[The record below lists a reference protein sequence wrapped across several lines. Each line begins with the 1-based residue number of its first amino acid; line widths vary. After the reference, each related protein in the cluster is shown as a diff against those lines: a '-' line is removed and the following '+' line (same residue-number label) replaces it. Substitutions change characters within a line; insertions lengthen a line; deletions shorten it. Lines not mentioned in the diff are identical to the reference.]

1 MIEKFYA
8 ALANIGELA
17 AQTKAGEFTAR
28 LLMKIDHGFF
38 AALRERPVWRAF
50 WLSTA
55 LCLLACWAKIHY
67 QINGPIFAY
76 IAESFPVVF
85 IINLLIFH
93 LCYLLSGRFFKLVSF
108 VLLALIALIAS
119 AALFLIVNFDSSFNV
134 VAIDAIVHT
143 DAAETREFVSQF
155 LNPATILYLAAL
167 LGCIFAALRAGRRAK
182 EQTHSRLRLLLA
194 ALYLIYGSIFC
205 ADIAVK
211 AFQGKQSYIAKLSQ
225 YVPLEFAFTIKDYLS
240 DKNFI
245 TDMREVQLGYDEAKR
260 ANESVL
266 KGGAN
271 LDPQSSA
278 LGSVLENSTPVSSAQ
293 AQNSGA
299 NLNSTVQSWGK
310 TLNSTPQSSALDSE
324 SENSAPASS
333 AQAQNSGANLNS
345 TSASGAMAQSSS
357 EILNSVPQ
365 SPGAISN
372 SKTTDAATS
381 PAPQKSRV
389 KNIILIIG
397 ESLQRGHM
405 SLYGYGVKN
414 TPLLEGL
421 EASGNLIKFSDTI
434 SPYGTTNQVLMRLL
448 NFSDYES
455 ERKRAWF
462 RNLSIID
469 MFKLSGYRT
478 FWISNQEA
486 FGAHALSAKSAADRA
501 DAESFLSKSNLYETV
516 RIKPDGVLLPLINQ
530 AKAGQSERNFYVI
543 HLIGSHMDYSLRYPE
558 GFGKF
563 SAADVKAK
571 LTSKQKE
578 VIAYYDNSVLY
589 NDFVI
594 NEIFKIFSGDDSLIV
609 YLSDHGENL
618 YENGR
623 LGHGMES
630 RFTYEIPLILIAS
643 REFLSDHAKL
653 WQRLAAA
660 KDKPFMS
667 DDLAHLLADIIGV
680 APLEFDEHKSPI
692 RADFNASRKRIA
704 NGVDYDEKLKSAKG
718 YELE

>member
-1 MIEKFYA
+1 MREKFYA
-8 ALANIGELA
+8 ALANMGELA
-17 AQTKAGEFTAR
+17 AQTKAGRLIAR
-28 LLMKIDHGFF
+28 LLMKIDRGFF
-38 AALRERPVWRAF
+38 AALREHPVWRVF
-50 WLSTA
+50 WLATA

-93 LCYLLSGRFFKLVSF
+93 LCYLLSGRFFKLVSY

-182 EQTHSRLRLLLA
+182 EQTHNRLRLLLA

-211 AFQGKQSYIAKLSQ
+211 AFWGKYGFVTKLSQ

-245 TDMREVQLGYDEAKR
+245 TDMHEVQLGYDEAKR

-266 KGGAN
+266 KGSTN
-271 LDPQSSA
+271 SDPQSSA
-278 LGSVLENSTPVSSAQ
+278 LGSASENSTPASNAQ
-293 AQNSGA
+293 VQNSGV
-299 NLNSTVQSWGK
+299 N
-310 TLNSTPQSSALDSE
+310 LNSTPQSPS
-324 SENSAPASS
+324 
-333 AQAQNSGANLNS
+333 
-345 TSASGAMAQSSS
+345 
-357 EILNSVPQ
+357 
-365 SPGAISN
+365 AISN
-372 SKTTDAATS
+372 SKNPDAAIN
-381 PAPQKSRV
+381 PALQKSRV

-414 TPLLEGL
+414 TPLLEKL

-530 AKAGQSERNFYVI
+530 AKTGQGERNFYVI

-571 LTSKQKE
+571 LTSKQKD
-578 VIAYYDNSVLY
+578 VVAYYDNSVLY

-630 RFTYEIPLILIAS
+630 RFTYEIPLLFIAS

-667 DDLAHLLADIIGV
+667 DDLTHLLADIIGV

-704 NGVDYDEKLKSAKG
+704 NGVDYDEKLKNTKG

>member
-155 LNPATILYLAAL
+155 LNPATILYLAVL
-167 LGCIFAALRAGRRAK
+167 LGCIFVALRAGQRKR
-182 EQTHSRLRLLLA
+182 EQTYSRLRLLLA
-194 ALYLIYGSIFC
+194 ALYLIYGAIFC

-211 AFQGKQSYIAKLSQ
+211 ASQGKQGYITKLSQ

-245 TDMREVQLGYDEAKR
+245 TDMREVQLGYDEAMR

-271 LDPQSSA
+271 L
-278 LGSVLENSTPVSSAQ
+278 NSTFT
-293 AQNSGA
+293 SGA
-299 NLNSTVQSWGK
+299 MAQSWGK
-310 TLNSTPQSSALDSE
+310 TLNSA
-324 SENSAPASS
+324 
-333 AQAQNSGANLNS
+333 
-345 TSASGAMAQSSS
+345 
-357 EILNSVPQ
+357 PQ
-365 SPGAISN
+365 SPSVISN
-372 SKTTDAATS
+372 SKNPEAATN
-381 PAPQKSRV
+381 PALQKSRV

-530 AKAGQSERNFYVI
+530 AKTEQSERNFYVI

-571 LTSKQKE
+571 LTSKQKD
-578 VIAYYDNSVLY
+578 VVAYYDNSVLY

-630 RFTYEIPLILIAS
+630 RFTYEIPLLFIGS

-680 APLEFDEHKSPI
+680 APLEFDERKSPI
-692 RADFNASRKRIA
+692 RTDFNASRKRIA
-704 NGVDYDEKLKSAKG
+704 NGVDYDEKLKNTKG
-718 YELE
+718 YEFE

>member
-1 MIEKFYA
+1 MQGKEDEMREKFYV

-17 AQTKAGEFTAR
+17 ARTKAGGLIAR
-28 LLMKIDHGFF
+28 LLMKIDRGFF
-38 AALRERPVWRAF
+38 AALRGHPVRRVF
-50 WLSTA
+50 WLATA

-76 IAESFPVVF
+76 IAESFPAVF

-108 VLLALIALIAS
+108 VLLVLIALIAS

-155 LNPATILYLAAL
+155 LNPATILYLAVL
-167 LGCIFAALRAGRRAK
+167 LGCICAALRAGRREK
-182 EQTHSRLRLLLA
+182 EQTHGRLRLLLA

-211 AFQGKQSYIAKLSQ
+211 TFQGKHGFVTKLSQ
-225 YVPLEFAFTIKDYLS
+225 YVPLEFAFTLKDYLS

-245 TDMREVQLGYDEAKR
+245 TDMHEVQLGYDEAKR
-260 ANESVL
+260 ANEGVL

-271 LDPQSSA
+271 SDPQSAAPDLASQ
-278 LGSVLENSTPVSSAQ
+278 NSTPAPSVQ
-293 AQNSGA
+293 AQNSGE
-299 NLNSTVQSWGK
+299 
-310 TLNSTPQSSALDSE
+310 TLNSA
-324 SENSAPASS
+324 
-333 AQAQNSGANLNS
+333 
-345 TSASGAMAQSSS
+345 
-357 EILNSVPQ
+357 PQ
-365 SPGAISN
+365 SPGTILNSKNPDAAISP
-372 SKTTDAATS
+372 AA
-381 PAPQKSRV
+381 QKPRV

-405 SLYGYGVKN
+405 SLYGYGIET
-414 TPLLEGL
+414 TPLLESL

-434 SPYGTTNQVLMRLL
+434 SPYATTNQVLMRLL
-448 NFSDYES
+448 NFSNYES
-455 ERKRAWF
+455 ERQKAWF
-462 RNLSIID
+462 RSLSIID
-469 MFKLSGYRT
+469 MFGLSGYRT

-501 DAESFLSKSNLYETV
+501 DGETFLSKSNLYETV
-516 RIKPDGVLLPLINQ
+516 RIKPDGALLPLINQ
-530 AKAGQSERNFYVI
+530 AKAGQSKRNFYVI
-543 HLIGSHMDYSLRYPE
+543 HLIGNHMDYSLRYPE

-563 SAADVKAK
+563 SEADVKAK
-571 LTSKQKE
+571 LTSDQKK
-578 VIAYYDNSVLY
+578 VVAYYDNSVLY

-594 NEIFKIFSGDDSLIV
+594 NEIFKIFSAEDSLIV

-630 RFTYEIPLILIAS
+630 RFSYEIPLLFIAS
-643 REFLSDHAKL
+643 REFLTANAEL
-653 WQRLAAA
+653 WQKLEAA

-667 DDLAHLLADIIGV
+667 DDLAHLIADIIGA
-680 APLEFDEHKSPI
+680 APLEFDERKSPI
-692 RADFNASRKRIA
+692 RADFNASRKRIV
-704 NGVDYDEKLKSAKG
+704 GESDYDEKLKSAKG

>member
-1 MIEKFYA
+1 MREKFYA
-8 ALANIGELA
+8 ALANMGELA
-17 AQTKAGEFTAR
+17 AQTKAGRLIAR
-28 LLMKIDHGFF
+28 LLMKIDRGFF
-38 AALRERPVWRAF
+38 AALREHPVWRVF
-50 WLSTA
+50 WLATA

-93 LCYLLSGRFFKLVSF
+93 LCYLLSGRFFKLVSY

-182 EQTHSRLRLLLA
+182 EQTHNRLRLLLA

-211 AFQGKQSYIAKLSQ
+211 AFWGKYGFVTKLSQ

-245 TDMREVQLGYDEAKR
+245 TDMHEVQLGYDEAKR

-266 KGGAN
+266 KGSTN
-271 LDPQSSA
+271 SDPQSSA
-278 LGSVLENSTPVSSAQ
+278 LGSASENSTPASNAQ
-293 AQNSGA
+293 VQNSGV
-299 NLNSTVQSWGK
+299 N
-310 TLNSTPQSSALDSE
+310 LNSTPQSPS
-324 SENSAPASS
+324 
-333 AQAQNSGANLNS
+333 
-345 TSASGAMAQSSS
+345 
-357 EILNSVPQ
+357 
-365 SPGAISN
+365 AISN
-372 SKTTDAATS
+372 SKNPDAAIN
-381 PAPQKSRV
+381 PALQKSRV

-414 TPLLEGL
+414 TPLLEKL

-530 AKAGQSERNFYVI
+530 AKTEQSERNFYVI

-571 LTSKQKE
+571 LTSKQKD
-578 VIAYYDNSVLY
+578 VVAYYDNSVLY

-630 RFTYEIPLILIAS
+630 RFTYEIPLLFIAS

-667 DDLAHLLADIIGV
+667 DDLTHLLADIIGV

-704 NGVDYDEKLKSAKG
+704 NGVDYDEKLKNTKG

>member
-1 MIEKFYA
+1 MREKFYA

-17 AQTKAGEFTAR
+17 AQTKAGEFALR
-28 LLMKIDHGFF
+28 LLMKIDRGFF
-38 AALRERPVWRAF
+38 AALRERPVWRVF
-50 WLSTA
+50 WLATA

-76 IAESFPVVF
+76 IAESFPAVF

-93 LCYLLSGRFFKLVSF
+93 LCYLLSGRFFKFVSF

-155 LNPATILYLAAL
+155 LNPATILYLAVL
-167 LGCIFAALRAGRRAK
+167 LGCIFAALKAGQRKR

-194 ALYLIYGSIFC
+194 AIYIIYGTIFC

-211 AFQGKQSYIAKLSQ
+211 AFRGKQSYITKLSQ
-225 YVPLEFAFTIKDYLS
+225 YVPLEFSFTIKDYLS

-271 LDPQSSA
+271 LDRQSSA
-278 LGSVLENSTPVSSAQ
+278 PDLASQ
-293 AQNSGA
+293 
-299 NLNSTVQSWGK
+299 
-310 TLNSTPQSSALDSE
+310 NSTPQS
-324 SENSAPASS
+324 P
-333 AQAQNSGANLNS
+333 G
-345 TSASGAMAQSSS
+345 T
-357 EILNSVPQ
+357 ILNSKIP
-365 SPGAISN
+365 
-372 SKTTDAATS
+372 DASTN
-381 PAPQKSRV
+381 PASQKPRV
-389 KNIILIIG
+389 KNIVLIIG

-405 SLYGYGVKN
+405 SLYGYGIRT

-434 SPYGTTNQVLMRLL
+434 SPYATTNQVLMRLL
-448 NFSDYES
+448 NFSNYES
-455 ERKRAWF
+455 ERQKAWF
-462 RNLSIID
+462 RSLSIID
-469 MFKLSGYRT
+469 MFSLSGYRT

-501 DAESFLSKSNLYETV
+501 DGETFLSKSNLYETV
-516 RIKPDGVLLPLINQ
+516 RIKPDGALLPLINQ

-543 HLIGSHMDYSLRYPE
+543 HLIGNHMDYSLRYPE

-571 LTSKQKE
+571 LTSDQKK
-578 VIAYYDNSVLY
+578 VVAYYDNSVLY

-594 NEIFKIFSGDDSLIV
+594 NEIFKIFSADDSLIV

-630 RFTYEIPLILIAS
+630 RFSYEIPLLFIAS
-643 REFLSDHAKL
+643 REFLTANAEL
-653 WQRLAAA
+653 WQRLEAA

-680 APLEFDEHKSPI
+680 APLELDTRRSPI
-692 RADFNASRKRIA
+692 RADFNTSRKRIV
-704 NGVDYDEKLKSAKG
+704 GESDYDEKLKSAKG

>member
-1 MIEKFYA
+1 MSRYVKYASSRLFVRGRKDKMREKFYA

-17 AQTKAGEFTAR
+17 VRTKAGGLIAR
-28 LLMKIDHGFF
+28 LLMKIDRGFF
-38 AALRERPVWRAF
+38 AALRERPVWRVF
-50 WLSTA
+50 WLATA

-119 AALFLIVNFDSSFNV
+119 VALFLIVNFDSSFNV
-134 VAIDAIVHT
+134 VAIDALVHT
-143 DAAETREFVSQF
+143 DAAETCEFVSQF
-155 LNPATILYLAAL
+155 LNPATILYLAVL
-167 LGCIFAALRAGRRAK
+167 LGCIFAALRAGQRKR

-194 ALYLIYGSIFC
+194 ALYLIYGAIFC

-211 AFQGKQSYIAKLSQ
+211 ASQGKQSYITKLSQ
-225 YVPLEFAFTIKDYLS
+225 YVPLEFVFTIKDYLS

-271 LDPQSSA
+271 S
-278 LGSVLENSTPVSSAQ
+278 
-293 AQNSGA
+293 
-299 NLNSTVQSWGK
+299 
-310 TLNSTPQSSALDSE
+310 DS
-324 SENSAPASS
+324 
-333 AQAQNSGANLNS
+333 
-345 TSASGAMAQSSS
+345 QSSS
-357 EILNSVPQ
+357 
-365 SPGAISN
+365 AISN
-372 SKTTDAATS
+372 SKTLDAAIN
-381 PAPQKSRV
+381 PASQKPRV
-389 KNIILIIG
+389 KNIVLIIG

-405 SLYGYGVKN
+405 SLYGYGVRT
-414 TPLLEGL
+414 TPLLESL

-434 SPYGTTNQVLMRLL
+434 SPYATTNQVLMRLL
-448 NFSDYES
+448 NFSNYES
-455 ERKRAWF
+455 ERQKAWF
-462 RNLSIID
+462 RSLSIID
-469 MFKLSGYRT
+469 MFSLSGYRT

-501 DAESFLSKSNLYETV
+501 DGEIFLSKSNLYETV
-516 RIKPDGVLLPLINQ
+516 RIKPDGALLPLINQ

-571 LTSKQKE
+571 LTSKQKD
-578 VIAYYDNSVLY
+578 VVAYYDNSVLY

-594 NEIFKIFSGDDSLIV
+594 NEIFKIFSADDSLIV

-630 RFTYEIPLILIAS
+630 RFSYEIPLLFIAS
-643 REFLSDHAKL
+643 REFLTAHAAL
-653 WQRLAAA
+653 WQKLEAA

-680 APLEFDEHKSPI
+680 APLELDTRRSPI

-718 YELE
+718 YEFD

>member
-1 MIEKFYA
+1 MARTKV
-8 ALANIGELA
+8 GELV
-17 AQTKAGEFTAR
+17 AR
-28 LLMKIDHGFF
+28 LLMKIDRGFF
-38 AALRERPVWRAF
+38 TALRERPIWRVF

-85 IINLLIFH
+85 IVNLLIFH
-93 LCYLLSGRFFKLVSF
+93 LCYLLSGRFFKLVSV
-108 VLLALIALIAS
+108 VLLVLITLIAS
-119 AALFLIVNFDSSFNV
+119 VALFLIVNFDSSFNV
-134 VAIDAIVHT
+134 VAIDALVHT
-143 DAAETREFVSQF
+143 DAAETREFVLQF
-155 LNPATILYLAAL
+155 LNPATILYLAVL
-167 LGCIFAALRAGRRAK
+167 LGCIFAALRAGRRK
-182 EQTHSRLRLLLA
+182 REQMHSRLRLLLA
-194 ALYLIYGSIFC
+194 ALYLIYGTIFC

-211 AFQGKQSYIAKLSQ
+211 ASQGKQGYITKLSQ

-260 ANESVL
+260 ANESAL

-271 LDPQSSA
+271 SDPQSSA
-278 LGSVLENSTPVSSAQ
+278 LDSASENSAPASSVQ

-299 NLNSTVQSWGK
+299 NLNST
-310 TLNSTPQSSALDSE
+310 
-324 SENSAPASS
+324 
-333 AQAQNSGANLNS
+333 
-345 TSASGAMAQSSS
+345 
-357 EILNSVPQ
+357 PQ
-365 SPGAISN
+365 SPSAISN
-372 SKTTDAATS
+372 FKTTDAAASSVT
-381 PAPQKSRV
+381 QKSRV

-414 TPLLEGL
+414 TPLLEKL

-571 LTSKQKE
+571 LTSKQKD
-578 VIAYYDNSVLY
+578 VVAYYDNSVLY

-630 RFTYEIPLILIAS
+630 RFTYEIPLLFIAS

>member
-1 MIEKFYA
+1 MREKFYV

-17 AQTKAGEFTAR
+17 AQTKAGRLIAR
-28 LLMKIDHGFF
+28 LLMKIDCGFF
-38 AALRERPVWRAF
+38 AALRERPVWRVF
-50 WLSTA
+50 WLATA

-93 LCYLLSGRFFKLVSF
+93 LCHLLSGRFFKLVSF

-167 LGCIFAALRAGRRAK
+167 LGCIFAALRVGQRKR
-182 EQTHSRLRLLLA
+182 EQTHSHLRLLLA

-211 AFQGKQSYIAKLSQ
+211 AFQGKHGFVTKLSQ
-225 YVPLEFAFTIKDYLS
+225 YVPLEFAFTLKDYLS

-260 ANESVL
+260 ANEGVL

-278 LGSVLENSTPVSSAQ
+278 PGLASQNSASAPSAQ
-293 AQNSGA
+293 AQS
-299 NLNSTVQSWGK
+299 SSE
-310 TLNSTPQSSALDSE
+310 TLNSTPQSS
-324 SENSAPASS
+324 SA
-333 AQAQNSGANLNS
+333 
-345 TSASGAMAQSSS
+345 
-357 EILNSVPQ
+357 ILNSKIP
-365 SPGAISN
+365 
-372 SKTTDAATS
+372 DAS
-381 PAPQKSRV
+381 INPASQKPRV
-389 KNIILIIG
+389 KNIVLIIG

-405 SLYGYGVKN
+405 SLYGYGIET

-421 EASGNLIKFSDTI
+421 ETSGNLIKFSDTI
-434 SPYGTTNQVLMRLL
+434 SPYATTNQVLMRLL
-448 NFSDYES
+448 NFSNYES
-455 ERKRAWF
+455 ERQKAWF
-462 RNLSIID
+462 RSLSIID
-469 MFKLSGYRT
+469 MFSLSGYRT

-501 DAESFLSKSNLYETV
+501 GWETFLSKSNLYETI
-516 RIKPDGVLLPLINQ
+516 RIKPDGALLPLINQ
-530 AKAGQSERNFYVI
+530 AKARQSERNFYVI
-543 HLIGSHMDYSLRYPE
+543 HLIGNHMDYSLRYPE

-563 SAADVKAK
+563 SEADVKFK
-571 LTSKQKE
+571 LTSDQKK
-578 VIAYYDNSVLY
+578 VVAYYDNSVLY

-594 NEIFKIFSGDDSLIV
+594 NEIFKIFSTDDSLIV

-630 RFTYEIPLILIAS
+630 RFSYEIPLLFIAS
-643 REFLSDHAKL
+643 REFLTAHTAL
-653 WQRLAAA
+653 WQRLDAA

-667 DDLAHLLADIIGV
+667 DDLAHLLADIIGA
-680 APLEFDEHKSPI
+680 APLELDTRRSPI
-692 RADFNASRKRIA
+692 RADFNASRKRIT
-704 NGVDYDEKLKSAKG
+704 GESDYDEKLKSAKG

>member
-1 MIEKFYA
+1 MREKFYV

-17 AQTKAGEFTAR
+17 ARTKAGGLIAR
-28 LLMKIDHGFF
+28 LLMKIDRGFF
-38 AALRERPVWRAF
+38 AALRERPVWRVF
-50 WLSTA
+50 WLATA
-55 LCLLACWAKIHY
+55 LYLLACWAKIHY

-76 IAESFPVVF
+76 IAESFPAVF

-119 AALFLIVNFDSSFNV
+119 ASLFLIVNFDSSFNV

-143 DAAETREFVSQF
+143 DVAETREFVSQF
-155 LNPATILYLAAL
+155 LNPATILYLAVL
-167 LGCIFAALRAGRRAK
+167 LGCIFAALRTGQRK
-182 EQTHSRLRLLLA
+182 EEQTHSRLRLLLA

-225 YVPLEFAFTIKDYLS
+225 YVPLEFAFTLKDYLG

-260 ANESVL
+260 ANEGVL

-271 LDPQSSA
+271 SDPQSAASGSA
-278 LGSVLENSTPVSSAQ
+278 SENST
-293 AQNSGA
+293 
-299 NLNSTVQSWGK
+299 
-310 TLNSTPQSSALDSE
+310 
-324 SENSAPASS
+324 PASS

-345 TSASGAMAQSSS
+345 TAQSWGETLNSTPQSSS
-357 EILNSVPQ
+357 
-365 SPGAISN
+365 AISN
-372 SKTTDAATS
+372 SKTLDAAIN
-381 PAPQKSRV
+381 PASQKPRA
-389 KNIILIIG
+389 KNIVLIIG

-405 SLYGYGVKN
+405 SLYGYGIQT

-434 SPYGTTNQVLMRLL
+434 SPYATTNQVLMRLL
-448 NFSDYES
+448 NFSNYES
-455 ERKRAWF
+455 ERQKAWF
-462 RNLSIID
+462 RSLSIID
-469 MFKLSGYRT
+469 MFELSGYRT

-501 DAESFLSKSNLYETV
+501 DVETFLSKSNLYETV
-516 RIKPDGVLLPLINQ
+516 RIKPDGALLPLINQ

-543 HLIGSHMDYSLRYPE
+543 HLIGNHMDYSLRYPE

-563 SAADVKAK
+563 SEADVRAK
-571 LTSKQKE
+571 LTSDQKK
-578 VIAYYDNSVLY
+578 VVAYYDNSVLY

-594 NEIFKIFSGDDSLIV
+594 NEIFKIFSAEDSLIV

-630 RFTYEIPLILIAS
+630 RFSYEIPLLFIAS
-643 REFLSDHAKL
+643 REFLTAHATL
-653 WQRLAAA
+653 WQKLEAA

-680 APLEFDEHKSPI
+680 TPLELDTSRSPI
-692 RADFNASRKRIA
+692 RADFNASRKRIV
-704 NGVDYDEKLKSAKG
+704 GESDYDEKLKSAEG

>member
-1 MIEKFYA
+1 MVR
-8 ALANIGELA
+8 
-17 AQTKAGEFTAR
+17 TKAGRLIAR
-28 LLMKIDHGFF
+28 LLMKIDRGFF
-38 AALRERPVWRAF
+38 AALRERPVWRVF

-167 LGCIFAALRAGRRAK
+167 LGCIFAALRAGQRKR

-194 ALYLIYGSIFC
+194 ALYFIYGSIFC

-211 AFQGKQSYIAKLSQ
+211 AFRGKQSYITKLSQ
-225 YVPLEFAFTIKDYLS
+225 YVPLEFAFTLKDYLS

-271 LDPQSSA
+271 SDPQSSA
-278 LGSVLENSTPVSSAQ
+278 SGSASENST
-293 AQNSGA
+293 
-299 NLNSTVQSWGK
+299 
-310 TLNSTPQSSALDSE
+310 
-324 SENSAPASS
+324 PASS
-333 AQAQNSGANLNS
+333 AQAQNYGANLNS
-345 TSASGAMAQSSS
+345 TPASGAQAQNLG
-357 EILNSVPQ
+357 ETLNSASQ
-365 SPGAISN
+365 SPGAILN
-372 SKTTDAATS
+372 SKTLDAAIN
-381 PAPQKSRV
+381 PASQKPRV
-389 KNIILIIG
+389 KNIVLIIG

-405 SLYGYGVKN
+405 SLYGYGIET

-434 SPYGTTNQVLMRLL
+434 SPYATTNQVLMRLL
-448 NFSDYES
+448 NFSNYES
-455 ERKRAWF
+455 ERQKAWF
-462 RNLSIID
+462 RSLSIID
-469 MFKLSGYRT
+469 MFSLSGYRT

-486 FGAHALSAKSAADRA
+486 FGAHALSAKSAADRS
-501 DAESFLSKSNLYETV
+501 DGETFLSKSNLYETV
-516 RIKPDGVLLPLINQ
+516 RIKPDGALLPLINQ

-543 HLIGSHMDYSLRYPE
+543 HLIGNHMDYSLRYPE

-571 LTSKQKE
+571 LTSDQKK
-578 VIAYYDNSVLY
+578 VVAYYDNSVLY

-594 NEIFKIFSGDDSLIV
+594 NEIFKIFSADDSLIV

-630 RFTYEIPLILIAS
+630 RFSYEIPLLFIGS

-692 RADFNASRKRIA
+692 RADFNASRKRIT
-704 NGVDYDEKLKSAKG
+704 GESDYDEKLKSAKG
-718 YELE
+718 YEPE

>member
-1 MIEKFYA
+1 MSRYVKKYASSGLFVQGREYKMREKFYV
-8 ALANIGELA
+8 ALANIGGLMA
-17 AQTKAGEFTAR
+17 RTKAGEFTAR
-28 LLMKIDHGFF
+28 LLMKIDRGFF
-38 AALRERPVWRAF
+38 AALRERPVWRVF

-93 LCYLLSGRFFKLVSF
+93 LCYLLSGRFFKLVSL
-108 VLLALIALIAS
+108 VLLVLIALIAS

-134 VAIDAIVHT
+134 VAIDALVHT

-155 LNPATILYLAAL
+155 LNLATILYLAVL
-167 LGCIFAALRAGRRAK
+167 LGCIFAALRAGQRKR

-194 ALYLIYGSIFC
+194 ALYLIYGTIFC

-211 AFQGKQSYIAKLSQ
+211 VFQGKHGYRTKLSQ
-225 YVPLEFAFTIKDYLS
+225 YVPLEFAFTLKDYLS

-245 TDMREVQLGYDEAKR
+245 TDMHEVQLGYDEAKR

-299 NLNSTVQSWGK
+299 NLNSTAQSWGE
-310 TLNSTPQSSALDSE
+310 TLNSA
-324 SENSAPASS
+324 
-333 AQAQNSGANLNS
+333 
-345 TSASGAMAQSSS
+345 
-357 EILNSVPQ
+357 PQ
-365 SPGAISN
+365 SPSAISN

-381 PAPQKSRV
+381 PASQKSRV

-414 TPLLEGL
+414 TPLLEKL

-530 AKAGQSERNFYVI
+530 AKAGQRERNFYVI

-571 LTSKQKE
+571 LTSKQKD
-578 VIAYYDNSVLY
+578 VVAYYDNSVLY

-630 RFTYEIPLILIAS
+630 RFTYEIPLIFIGS

-667 DDLAHLLADIIGV
+667 DDLAHLLVDIIGV
-680 APLEFDEHKSPI
+680 APLEFDERKSPI

>member
-1 MIEKFYA
+1 MREKFYV
-8 ALANIGELA
+8 ALANIGGLMARTKVGELV
-17 AQTKAGEFTAR
+17 AR
-28 LLMKIDHGFF
+28 LLMQIDRGFF
-38 AALRERPVWRAF
+38 AALRERPVWRVF

-67 QINGPIFAY
+67 QINGYHF
-76 IAESFPVVF
+76 SHVF
-85 IINLLIFH
+85 KGFSAVLITNLLIFH
-93 LCYLLSGRFFKLVSF
+93 LCYLLSGRFFKLVSL

-119 AALFLIVNFDSSFNV
+119 VALFLIVNFDSSFNV
-134 VAIDAIVHT
+134 VAIDALVHT
-143 DAAETREFVSQF
+143 DAAETREFVLQF
-155 LNPATILYLAAL
+155 LNPATILYIAVL
-167 LGCIFAALRAGRRAK
+167 LGCIFAALRAGQRKR
-182 EQTHSRLRLLLA
+182 EQTHSGLRLLLA
-194 ALYLIYGSIFC
+194 AIYLIYGTIFC

-211 AFQGKQSYIAKLSQ
+211 ASQGKQGYITKLSQ

-266 KGGAN
+266 KSGAN
-271 LDPQSSA
+271 SDPQSA
-278 LGSVLENSTPVSSAQ
+278 TP
-293 AQNSGA
+293 GF
-299 NLNSTVQSWGK
+299 
-310 TLNSTPQSSALDSE
+310 
-324 SENSAPASS
+324 AS
-333 AQAQNSGANLNS
+333 QNS
-345 TSASGAMAQSSS
+345 TSASGTEPQSWG
-357 EILNSVPQ
+357 ETLNSEPQ
-365 SPGAISN
+365 SPSAISN
-372 SKTTDAATS
+372 SKTTDAATN
-381 PAPQKSRV
+381 PALQKSRV
-389 KNIILIIG
+389 KNIVLIIG

-414 TPLLEGL
+414 TPLLEKL

-462 RNLSIID
+462 RDLSIID

-571 LTSKQKE
+571 LTSKQKD
-578 VIAYYDNSVLY
+578 VVAYYDNSVLY

-630 RFTYEIPLILIAS
+630 RFTYEIPLLFIGS
-643 REFLSDHAKL
+643 REFLSDHATL
-653 WQRLAAA
+653 WQRLATA

-680 APLEFDEHKSPI
+680 APLEFDERKSPI
-692 RADFNASRKRIA
+692 RTDFNASRKRIA
-704 NGVDYDEKLKSAKG
+704 NGVDYDEKLKNTKG
-718 YELE
+718 YEFE

>member
-1 MIEKFYA
+1 MREKFYA

-17 AQTKAGEFTAR
+17 VRTKAGGLIAR
-28 LLMKIDHGFF
+28 LLMKIDRGFF
-38 AALRERPVWRAF
+38 AALRERPVWRVF
-50 WLSTA
+50 WLATA

-93 LCYLLSGRFFKLVSF
+93 LCYLLSGRFFKLVSV

-119 AALFLIVNFDSSFNV
+119 ASLFLIVNFDSSFNV

-167 LGCIFAALRAGRRAK
+167 LGCIFAALRVGQKKR
-182 EQTHSRLRLLLA
+182 EQTNSRLRLLLA

-205 ADIAVK
+205 VGIAVK
-211 AFQGKQSYIAKLSQ
+211 AFGGKQGYITKLSQ
-225 YVPLEFAFTIKDYLS
+225 YVPLEFAFTLKDYLS

-245 TDMREVQLGYDEAKR
+245 TDMHEVQLGYDEAKR

-271 LDPQSSA
+271 SDPQSTTPGLASQ
-278 LGSVLENSTPVSSAQ
+278 NSTPT
-293 AQNSGA
+293 SG
-299 NLNSTVQSWGK
+299 TEPQSWGE
-310 TLNSTPQSSALDSE
+310 TLNFAPQSSS
-324 SENSAPASS
+324 
-333 AQAQNSGANLNS
+333 
-345 TSASGAMAQSSS
+345 
-357 EILNSVPQ
+357 
-365 SPGAISN
+365 AISN
-372 SKTTDAATS
+372 SKNLDAS
-381 PAPQKSRV
+381 INPASQKPRV
-389 KNIILIIG
+389 KNIVLIIG

-405 SLYGYGVKN
+405 SLYGYGIET
-414 TPLLEGL
+414 TPLLESL

-434 SPYGTTNQVLMRLL
+434 SPYATTNQVLMRLL
-448 NFSDYES
+448 NFSNYES
-455 ERKRAWF
+455 ERQKAWF
-462 RNLSIID
+462 RSLSIID
-469 MFKLSGYRT
+469 MFSLGGYRT

-501 DAESFLSKSNLYETV
+501 DGETFLSKSNLYETV
-516 RIKPDGVLLPLINQ
+516 RIKPDGALLPLINQ
-530 AKAGQSERNFYVI
+530 AKAGQSKRNFYVI
-543 HLIGSHMDYSLRYPE
+543 HLIGNHMDYSLRYPE

-594 NEIFKIFSGDDSLIV
+594 NEIFKIFSDGDSLIV

-630 RFTYEIPLILIAS
+630 RFSYEIPLLFIAS
-643 REFLSDHAKL
+643 REFLTANAEL
-653 WQRLAAA
+653 WQRLEAA

-680 APLEFDEHKSPI
+680 APLEFDTRRSPI
-692 RADFNASRKRIA
+692 RADFNTSRKRIT
-704 NGVDYDEKLKSAKG
+704 GESDYDEKLKSAEG

>member
-1 MIEKFYA
+1 MREKFYA

-17 AQTKAGEFTAR
+17 AQTKAGGLIAR
-28 LLMKIDHGFF
+28 LLMKIDRGFF
-38 AALRERPVWRAF
+38 AALRERPVWRVF
-50 WLSTA
+50 WLATA

-76 IAESFPVVF
+76 IAESFPAVF

-93 LCYLLSGRFFKLVSF
+93 LCYLLSGRFFKLVSS
-108 VLLALIALIAS
+108 VLLTLIALIAS

-143 DAAETREFVSQF
+143 DAAETREFISQF

-167 LGCIFAALRAGRRAK
+167 LGCIFAALRAGQRKR
-182 EQTHSRLRLLLA
+182 EQTHNRLRLLLA
-194 ALYLIYGSIFC
+194 ALYLIYGMIFC
-205 ADIAVK
+205 ADIVVK
-211 AFQGKQSYIAKLSQ
+211 ASQGKRGFVTKLSQ

-271 LDPQSSA
+271 LDRQSAA
-278 LGSVLENSTPVSSAQ
+278 LGLASQNSTSA
-293 AQNSGA
+293 SGA
-299 NLNSTVQSWGK
+299 LVQSWGE
-310 TLNSTPQSSALDSE
+310 TLNSTPQSPSA
-324 SENSAPASS
+324 
-333 AQAQNSGANLNS
+333 
-345 TSASGAMAQSSS
+345 
-357 EILNSVPQ
+357 ILNSKNP
-365 SPGAISN
+365 
-372 SKTTDAATS
+372 DAAIN
-381 PAPQKSRV
+381 PASQKPRV
-389 KNIILIIG
+389 KNIVLIIG

-405 SLYGYGVKN
+405 SLYGYGVRT
-414 TPLLEGL
+414 TPFLESL

-434 SPYGTTNQVLMRLL
+434 SPYATTNQVLMRLL
-448 NFSDYES
+448 NFSNYER
-455 ERKRAWF
+455 ERQKAWF
-462 RNLSIID
+462 RSLSIID
-469 MFKLSGYRT
+469 MFSLSGYRT

-501 DAESFLSKSNLYETV
+501 DGEIFLSKSNLYETV
-516 RIKPDGVLLPLINQ
+516 RIKPDGALLPLINQ
-530 AKAGQSERNFYVI
+530 AKAGQSKRNFYVI
-543 HLIGSHMDYSLRYPE
+543 HLIGNHMDYSLRYPE

-563 SAADVKAK
+563 SEADVKVK
-571 LTSKQKE
+571 LTPDQKK
-578 VIAYYDNSVLY
+578 VVAYYDNSVLY

-594 NEIFKIFSGDDSLIV
+594 NEIFKIFSDGDSLIV

-630 RFTYEIPLILIAS
+630 RFSYEIPLLFIAS
-643 REFLSDHAKL
+643 REFLAAHAAL
-653 WQRLAAA
+653 WQKLEAA

-680 APLEFDEHKSPI
+680 APLELDTSRSPI
-692 RADFNASRKRIA
+692 RSDFNASRKRIT
-704 NGVDYDEKLKSAKG
+704 GESDYDEKLKSAEG

>member
-1 MIEKFYA
+1 MREKFYV
-8 ALANIGELA
+8 ALANIGGLMA
-17 AQTKAGEFTAR
+17 RTKAGELVAR
-28 LLMKIDHGFF
+28 LLMKIDRGFF
-38 AALRERPVWRAF
+38 AALRERPVWRVF

-67 QINGPIFAY
+67 QINGYHF
-76 IAESFPVVF
+76 SHVF
-85 IINLLIFH
+85 KGFSAVLIINLLIFH

-119 AALFLIVNFDSSFNV
+119 VALFLIVNFDSSFNV
-134 VAIDAIVHT
+134 VAIDALVHT

-155 LNPATILYLAAL
+155 LNPATILYLAVL
-167 LGCIFAALRAGRRAK
+167 LGCIFAALRAERRK
-182 EQTHSRLRLLLA
+182 REQTHSGLRLLLA
-194 ALYLIYGSIFC
+194 AIYLIYGTIFC
-205 ADIAVK
+205 ADIAAK
-211 AFQGKQSYIAKLSQ
+211 ASQGKQGYITKLSQ

-266 KGGAN
+266 K
-271 LDPQSSA
+271 
-278 LGSVLENSTPVSSAQ
+278 
-293 AQNSGA
+293 SGA
-299 NLNSTVQSWGK
+299 NSD
-310 TLNSTPQSSALDSE
+310 PQSSALDSA

-333 AQAQNSGANLNS
+333 VQAQNSGTNLNS
-345 TSASGAMAQSSS
+345 T
-357 EILNSVPQ
+357 PQ
-365 SPGAISN
+365 SPSAISN

-405 SLYGYGVKN
+405 SLYGYDVKN

-571 LTSKQKE
+571 LTSKQKD
-578 VIAYYDNSVLY
+578 VVAYYDNSVLY

-630 RFTYEIPLILIAS
+630 RFTYEIPLIFIGS

-680 APLEFDEHKSPI
+680 APLEFDERKSPI

-704 NGVDYDEKLKSAKG
+704 NGVDYDEKLKNTKG
-718 YELE
+718 YEFE

>member
-1 MIEKFYA
+1 MREKFYA
-8 ALANIGELA
+8 ALANMGELA
-17 AQTKAGEFTAR
+17 ARTKAGRLIAR
-28 LLMKIDHGFF
+28 LLMKIDRGFF
-38 AALRERPVWRAF
+38 AALRERPVWRVF
-50 WLSTA
+50 WLATA

-76 IAESFPVVF
+76 IAESFPAVF

-93 LCYLLSGRFFKLVSF
+93 LCYLLSGRFFKFVSF

-119 AALFLIVNFDSSFNV
+119 ASLFLIVNFDSSFNV

-155 LNPATILYLAAL
+155 LNPATILYLAVL
-167 LGCIFAALRAGRRAK
+167 LGCIFAALRAGRREK
-182 EQTHSRLRLLLA
+182 EQAHGRLRLLLA
-194 ALYLIYGSIFC
+194 ALYLICGTIFC

-211 AFQGKQSYIAKLSQ
+211 AFRGKQSYITKLSQ

-266 KGGAN
+266 KSSAN
-271 LDPQSSA
+271 SDPQSATPGLASQ
-278 LGSVLENSTPVSSAQ
+278 NSTSAPG
-293 AQNSGA
+293 AQ
-299 NLNSTVQSWGK
+299 VQSWGE
-310 TLNSTPQSSALDSE
+310 TLNSAPQ
-324 SENSAPASS
+324 NP
-333 AQAQNSGANLNS
+333 
-345 TSASGAMAQSSS
+345 
-357 EILNSVPQ
+357 SV
-365 SPGAISN
+365 ISN

-486 FGAHALSAKSAADRA
+486 FGA
-501 DAESFLSKSNLYETV
+501 
-516 RIKPDGVLLPLINQ
+516 
-530 AKAGQSERNFYVI
+530 
-543 HLIGSHMDYSLRYPE
+543 
-558 GFGKF
+558 
-563 SAADVKAK
+563 
-571 LTSKQKE
+571 
-578 VIAYYDNSVLY
+578 
-589 NDFVI
+589 
-594 NEIFKIFSGDDSLIV
+594 
-609 YLSDHGENL
+609 
-618 YENGR
+618 
-623 LGHGMES
+623 
-630 RFTYEIPLILIAS
+630 
-643 REFLSDHAKL
+643 
-653 WQRLAAA
+653 
-660 KDKPFMS
+660 
-667 DDLAHLLADIIGV
+667 
-680 APLEFDEHKSPI
+680 
-692 RADFNASRKRIA
+692 
-704 NGVDYDEKLKSAKG
+704 
-718 YELE
+718 

>member
-1 MIEKFYA
+1 MREKFYA

-17 AQTKAGEFTAR
+17 VRTKAGGLIAR
-28 LLMKIDHGFF
+28 LLMKIDRGFF
-38 AALRERPVWRAF
+38 AALRERPVWRVF

-85 IINLLIFH
+85 IVNLLIFH
-93 LCYLLSGRFFKLVSF
+93 LCYLLSGRFFKLVSV
-108 VLLALIALIAS
+108 VLLVLITLIAS
-119 AALFLIVNFDSSFNV
+119 VALFLIVNFDSSFNV
-134 VAIDAIVHT
+134 VAIDALVHT
-143 DAAETREFVSQF
+143 DAAETREFVLQF

-167 LGCIFAALRAGRRAK
+167 LGCIFVALRAGQRKR

-194 ALYLIYGSIFC
+194 ALYLIYGAIFC
-205 ADIAVK
+205 ADIAIK
-211 AFQGKQSYIAKLSQ
+211 ASQGKQGYITKLSQ

-266 KGGAN
+266 KSSAN
-271 LDPQSSA
+271 SDPQSA
-278 LGSVLENSTPVSSAQ
+278 TP
-293 AQNSGA
+293 G
-299 NLNSTVQSWGK
+299 L
-310 TLNSTPQSSALDSE
+310 
-324 SENSAPASS
+324 AS
-333 AQAQNSGANLNS
+333 QNS
-345 TSASGAMAQSSS
+345 TSAPGAQVQSWS
-357 EILNSVPQ
+357 ETLNSAPQ
-365 SPGAISN
+365 SPSVISN
-372 SKTTDAATS
+372 SKNPEAATN
-381 PAPQKSRV
+381 PASQKPRV
-389 KNIILIIG
+389 KNIVLIIG

-530 AKAGQSERNFYVI
+530 AKTEQSERNFYVI

-571 LTSKQKE
+571 LTSKQKD
-578 VIAYYDNSVLY
+578 VVAYYDNSVLY

-630 RFTYEIPLILIAS
+630 RFTYEIPLLFIAS

>member
-1 MIEKFYA
+1 MREKFYA
-8 ALANIGELA
+8 ALANMGELA
-17 AQTKAGEFTAR
+17 AQTKAGRLIAR
-28 LLMKIDHGFF
+28 LLMKIDRGFF
-38 AALRERPVWRAF
+38 AALREHPVWRVF
-50 WLSTA
+50 WLATA

-93 LCYLLSGRFFKLVSF
+93 LCYLLSGRFFKLVSY

-182 EQTHSRLRLLLA
+182 EQTHNRLRLLLA

-211 AFQGKQSYIAKLSQ
+211 AFWGKYGFVTKLSQ

-245 TDMREVQLGYDEAKR
+245 TDMHEVQLGYDEAKR

-266 KGGAN
+266 KGSTN
-271 LDPQSSA
+271 SDPQSSA
-278 LGSVLENSTPVSSAQ
+278 LGSASENSTPASNAQ
-293 AQNSGA
+293 VQNSGV
-299 NLNSTVQSWGK
+299 N
-310 TLNSTPQSSALDSE
+310 LNSTPQSPS
-324 SENSAPASS
+324 
-333 AQAQNSGANLNS
+333 
-345 TSASGAMAQSSS
+345 
-357 EILNSVPQ
+357 
-365 SPGAISN
+365 AISN
-372 SKTTDAATS
+372 SKNPDAAIN
-381 PAPQKSRV
+381 PALQKSRV

-414 TPLLEGL
+414 TPLLEKL

-501 DAESFLSKSNLYETV
+501 DAESFLSNSNLYETV

-530 AKAGQSERNFYVI
+530 AKTEQSERNFYVI

-571 LTSKQKE
+571 LTSKQKD
-578 VIAYYDNSVLY
+578 VVAYYDNSVLY

-594 NEIFKIFSGDDSLIV
+594 NEIFKIFSGDNSLIV

-630 RFTYEIPLILIAS
+630 RFTYEIPLIFIGS

-680 APLEFDEHKSPI
+680 APLEFDERKSPI

-704 NGVDYDEKLKSAKG
+704 NGVDYDEKLKNTKG

>member
-1 MIEKFYA
+1 MREKFYA

-17 AQTKAGEFTAR
+17 AQTKVGRLIAR
-28 LLMKIDHGFF
+28 LLMKIDRGFF
-38 AALRERPVWRAF
+38 AALRERPVWRVF
-50 WLSTA
+50 WLATA

-76 IAESFPVVF
+76 IAESFPAVF

-93 LCYLLSGRFFKLVSF
+93 LCYLLSGRFFKLISF

-143 DAAETREFVSQF
+143 DAAETHEFVSQF

-167 LGCIFAALRAGRRAK
+167 LGCIFAALRVGQRKR
-182 EQTHSRLRLLLA
+182 EQTHSRLKLLLA
-194 ALYLIYGSIFC
+194 ALYLIYGTIFC

-211 AFQGKQSYIAKLSQ
+211 AFQGKQGYITKLSQ

-278 LGSVLENSTPVSSAQ
+278 LGSVLKNSTPVSSAQ

-299 NLNSTVQSWGK
+299 NLNSTVQSWGE
-310 TLNSTPQSSALDSE
+310 TLNSA
-324 SENSAPASS
+324 
-333 AQAQNSGANLNS
+333 
-345 TSASGAMAQSSS
+345 
-357 EILNSVPQ
+357 PQ

-372 SKTTDAATS
+372 SKTLDAAIN
-381 PAPQKSRV
+381 PASQKPRV
-389 KNIILIIG
+389 KNIVLIIG

-405 SLYGYGVKN
+405 SLYGYGVRT

-434 SPYGTTNQVLMRLL
+434 SPYATTNQVLMRLL
-448 NFSDYES
+448 NFSNYES
-455 ERKRAWF
+455 ERQKAWF
-462 RNLSIID
+462 RSLSIID
-469 MFKLSGYRT
+469 MFSLSGYRT

-501 DAESFLSKSNLYETV
+501 DGETFLSKSNLYETV
-516 RIKPDGVLLPLINQ
+516 RIKPDGALLPLINQ

-543 HLIGSHMDYSLRYPE
+543 HLIGNHMDYSLRYPE

-563 SAADVKAK
+563 SEADVKAK
-571 LTSKQKE
+571 LTSDQKK

-594 NEIFKIFSGDDSLIV
+594 NEIFKIFSAEDSLIV

-630 RFTYEIPLILIAS
+630 RFSYEIPLLFIAS
-643 REFLSDHAKL
+643 REFLTAHAAL
-653 WQRLAAA
+653 WQKLEAA

-667 DDLAHLLADIIGV
+667 DDLAHLLADIISA
-680 APLEFDEHKSPI
+680 APLELDARRSPI
-692 RADFNASRKRIA
+692 RADFNASRKRIT
-704 NGVDYDEKLKSAKG
+704 GESDYDEKLKSAKG

>member
-1 MIEKFYA
+1 MREKFYV
-8 ALANIGELA
+8 ALANMGRLMA
-17 AQTKAGEFTAR
+17 RTKAGELVAR
-28 LLMKIDHGFF
+28 LLMQIDRGFF
-38 AALRERPVWRAF
+38 AALRERPVWRVF
-50 WLSTA
+50 WLSTG

-67 QINGPIFAY
+67 QINGYHF
-76 IAESFPVVF
+76 SHVF
-85 IINLLIFH
+85 KGFSAVLITNLLIFH

-119 AALFLIVNFDSSFNV
+119 VALFLIVNFDSSFNV
-134 VAIDAIVHT
+134 VAIDALVHT

-155 LNPATILYLAAL
+155 LNLATILYLAVL
-167 LGCIFAALRAGRRAK
+167 LGCIFVALRAGQRKRG
-182 EQTHSRLRLLLA
+182 QTHSRLGLLLA
-194 ALYLIYGSIFC
+194 ALYLIYGAIFC

-211 AFQGKQSYIAKLSQ
+211 ASQGKRGYITKLSQ

-266 KGGAN
+266 KGSTN
-271 LDPQSSA
+271 SDPQSAASGSA
-278 LGSVLENSTPVSSAQ
+278 
-293 AQNSGA
+293 
-299 NLNSTVQSWGK
+299 
-310 TLNSTPQSSALDSE
+310 

-333 AQAQNSGANLNS
+333 ARAQNSGANLNS
-345 TSASGAMAQSSS
+345 TSASGAMAQSS
-357 EILNSVPQ
+357 
-365 SPGAISN
+365 GAISN

-414 TPLLEGL
+414 TPLLEKL

-448 NFSDYES
+448 NFSDYEN
-455 ERKRAWF
+455 ERKKAWF

-530 AKAGQSERNFYVI
+530 AKAGQGERNFYVI

-571 LTSKQKE
+571 LTSKQKD
-578 VIAYYDNSVLY
+578 VVAYYDNSVLY

-630 RFTYEIPLILIAS
+630 RFTYEIPLLFIAS
-643 REFLSDHAKL
+643 REFLSDHATL

-692 RADFNASRKRIA
+692 RADFNTSRKRIA
-704 NGVDYDEKLKSAKG
+704 NGVDYDEKLKNTKG
-718 YELE
+718 YEFE

>member
-1 MIEKFYA
+1 MREKFYA

-17 AQTKAGEFTAR
+17 AQTKAGEFALR
-28 LLMKIDHGFF
+28 LLMKIDRGFF
-38 AALRERPVWRAF
+38 AALRERPVWRVF
-50 WLSTA
+50 WLATA

-76 IAESFPVVF
+76 IAESFPAVF

-93 LCYLLSGRFFKLVSF
+93 LCYLLSGRFFKFVSF

-155 LNPATILYLAAL
+155 LNPATILYLAVL
-167 LGCIFAALRAGRRAK
+167 LGCIFAALRAGQK
-182 EQTHSRLRLLLA
+182 KKGQTHSRLRLLLA
-194 ALYLIYGSIFC
+194 ALYLICGTIFC

-211 AFQGKQSYIAKLSQ
+211 AFQGKQGYITKLSQ
-225 YVPLEFAFTIKDYLS
+225 YVPLEFAFTLKDYLS

-245 TDMREVQLGYDEAKR
+245 TDMHEVQLGYDEAKR

-271 LDPQSSA
+271 SDPQSSA
-278 LGSVLENSTPVSSAQ
+278 PDLASQNSTPA
-293 AQNSGA
+293 SGA
-299 NLNSTVQSWGK
+299 MAQSWGK
-310 TLNSTPQSSALDSE
+310 TLNSA
-324 SENSAPASS
+324 
-333 AQAQNSGANLNS
+333 
-345 TSASGAMAQSSS
+345 
-357 EILNSVPQ
+357 PQ
-365 SPGAISN
+365 SPSVISN

-405 SLYGYGVKN
+405 SLYGYGIET

-434 SPYGTTNQVLMRLL
+434 SPYATTNQVLMRLL
-448 NFSDYES
+448 NFSNYES
-455 ERKRAWF
+455 ERQKAWF
-462 RNLSIID
+462 RSLSIID
-469 MFKLSGYRT
+469 MFSLSGYRT

-501 DAESFLSKSNLYETV
+501 DGETFLSKSNLYETV
-516 RIKPDGVLLPLINQ
+516 RIKPDGALLPLINQ

-543 HLIGSHMDYSLRYPE
+543 HLIGNHMDYSLRYPE

-563 SAADVKAK
+563 SEADIEFK
-571 LTSKQKE
+571 LSADQKK

-594 NEIFKIFSGDDSLIV
+594 NEIFKIFSTDDSLIV

-630 RFTYEIPLILIAS
+630 RFSYEIPLLFIGS
-643 REFLSDHAKL
+643 REFLTANATL
-653 WQRLAAA
+653 WQRLDAA

-667 DDLAHLLADIIGV
+667 DDLAHLLADIIGA
-680 APLEFDEHKSPI
+680 APLELDTSRSPI
-692 RADFNASRKRIA
+692 RANFNASRKRIT
-704 NGVDYDEKLKSAKG
+704 GESDYDEKLKSAKG

>member
-1 MIEKFYA
+1 MREKFYVT
-8 ALANIGELA
+8 LANMGELA
-17 AQTKAGEFTAR
+17 AQTKAGGLIAR
-28 LLMKIDHGFF
+28 LLMKIDCGFF
-38 AALRERPVWRAF
+38 AALRERPAWRAF
-50 WLSTA
+50 WLATA

-76 IAESFPVVF
+76 IAESFPAVF

-108 VLLALIALIAS
+108 VLLVLIALIAS

-134 VAIDAIVHT
+134 VAIDALVHT
-143 DAAETREFVSQF
+143 DAAETREFVLQF

-167 LGCIFAALRAGRRAK
+167 LGCIFAALRAGQRKR
-182 EQTHSRLRLLLA
+182 EQTHSCLRLLLA
-194 ALYLIYGSIFC
+194 ALYLIYGAIFC

-211 AFQGKQSYIAKLSQ
+211 ASQGKQGYITKLSQ

-266 KGGAN
+266 KSGAN
-271 LDPQSSA
+271 SDPQSSA
-278 LGSVLENSTPVSSAQ
+278 PDLASQNSTSASGAQ
-293 AQNSGA
+293 AQ
-299 NLNSTVQSWGK
+299 SWGE
-310 TLNSTPQSSALDSE
+310 TLNSTPQS
-324 SENSAPASS
+324 P
-333 AQAQNSGANLNS
+333 GA
-345 TSASGAMAQSSS
+345 
-357 EILNSVPQ
+357 ILNSK
-365 SPGAISN
+365 SP
-372 SKTTDAATS
+372 DAAIN
-381 PAPQKSRV
+381 PASQKSRV

-405 SLYGYGVKN
+405 SLYGYGVRT

-421 EASGNLIKFSDTI
+421 KASGNLIKFSDTI
-434 SPYGTTNQVLMRLL
+434 SPYATTNQVLMRLL
-448 NFSDYES
+448 NFSNYES
-455 ERKRAWF
+455 ERQKAWF
-462 RNLSIID
+462 RSLSIID
-469 MFKLSGYRT
+469 MFSLSGYRT

-501 DAESFLSKSNLYETV
+501 DGETFLSKSNLYETV
-516 RIKPDGVLLPLINQ
+516 RIKPDGALLPLINQ

-543 HLIGSHMDYSLRYPE
+543 HLIGNHMDYSLRYPE

-563 SAADVKAK
+563 SEADIKAK
-571 LTSKQKE
+571 LTSDQKK
-578 VIAYYDNSVLY
+578 VVAYYDNSVLY

-594 NEIFKIFSGDDSLIV
+594 NEIFKIFSAEDSLIV

-630 RFTYEIPLILIAS
+630 RFSYEIPLLFIAS
-643 REFLSDHAKL
+643 REFLTAHAAL
-653 WQRLAAA
+653 WQKLEAA

-680 APLEFDEHKSPI
+680 APLELDTRRSPI

-718 YELE
+718 YELK

>member
-1 MIEKFYA
+1 
-8 ALANIGELA
+8 
-17 AQTKAGEFTAR
+17 
-28 LLMKIDHGFF
+28 
-38 AALRERPVWRAF
+38 
-50 WLSTA
+50 
-55 LCLLACWAKIHY
+55 
-67 QINGPIFAY
+67 
-76 IAESFPVVF
+76 
-85 IINLLIFH
+85 
-93 LCYLLSGRFFKLVSF
+93 
-108 VLLALIALIAS
+108 
-119 AALFLIVNFDSSFNV
+119 
-134 VAIDAIVHT
+134 
-143 DAAETREFVSQF
+143 
-155 LNPATILYLAAL
+155 
-167 LGCIFAALRAGRRAK
+167 
-182 EQTHSRLRLLLA
+182 
-194 ALYLIYGSIFC
+194 
-205 ADIAVK
+205 
-211 AFQGKQSYIAKLSQ
+211 
-225 YVPLEFAFTIKDYLS
+225 
-240 DKNFI
+240 
-245 TDMREVQLGYDEAKR
+245 
-260 ANESVL
+260 
-266 KGGAN
+266 
-271 LDPQSSA
+271 
-278 LGSVLENSTPVSSAQ
+278 
-293 AQNSGA
+293 
-299 NLNSTVQSWGK
+299 
-310 TLNSTPQSSALDSE
+310 
-324 SENSAPASS
+324 
-333 AQAQNSGANLNS
+333 
-345 TSASGAMAQSSS
+345 MAQSS
-357 EILNSVPQ
+357 
-365 SPGAISN
+365 GAISN

-414 TPLLEGL
+414 TPLLEKL

-455 ERKRAWF
+455 ERKKAWF

-530 AKAGQSERNFYVI
+530 AKTEQSERNFYVI

-558 GFGKF
+558 GFGNF

-571 LTSKQKE
+571 LTSKQKD
-578 VIAYYDNSVLY
+578 VVAYYDNSVLY

-630 RFTYEIPLILIAS
+630 RFTYEIPLLFIAS
-643 REFLSDHAKL
+643 REFLSDHATL

-680 APLEFDEHKSPI
+680 APLEFDERKSPI
-692 RADFNASRKRIA
+692 RSDFNTSRKRIA
-704 NGVDYDEKLKSAKG
+704 NGVDYDEKLKNTKG
-718 YELE
+718 YEFE

>member
-1 MIEKFYA
+1 MREKFYA

-17 AQTKAGEFTAR
+17 VRTKAGGLIAR
-28 LLMKIDHGFF
+28 LLMKIDRGFF
-38 AALRERPVWRAF
+38 AALRERPVWRVF
-50 WLSTA
+50 WLATA

-119 AALFLIVNFDSSFNV
+119 VALFLIVNFDSSFNV
-134 VAIDAIVHT
+134 VAIDALVHT
-143 DAAETREFVSQF
+143 DAAETCEFVSQF
-155 LNPATILYLAAL
+155 LNPATILYLAVL
-167 LGCIFAALRAGRRAK
+167 LGCIFAALRAGQRKR

-194 ALYLIYGSIFC
+194 ALYLIYGAIFC

-211 AFQGKQSYIAKLSQ
+211 ASQGKQSYITKLSQ
-225 YVPLEFAFTIKDYLS
+225 YVPLEFVFTIKDYLS

-271 LDPQSSA
+271 S
-278 LGSVLENSTPVSSAQ
+278 
-293 AQNSGA
+293 
-299 NLNSTVQSWGK
+299 
-310 TLNSTPQSSALDSE
+310 DS
-324 SENSAPASS
+324 
-333 AQAQNSGANLNS
+333 
-345 TSASGAMAQSSS
+345 QSSS
-357 EILNSVPQ
+357 
-365 SPGAISN
+365 AISN
-372 SKTTDAATS
+372 SKTLDAAIN
-381 PAPQKSRV
+381 PASQKPRV
-389 KNIILIIG
+389 KNIVLIIG

-405 SLYGYGVKN
+405 SLYGYGVRT
-414 TPLLEGL
+414 TPLLESL

-434 SPYGTTNQVLMRLL
+434 SPYATTNQVLMRLL
-448 NFSDYES
+448 NFSNYES
-455 ERKRAWF
+455 ERQKAWF
-462 RNLSIID
+462 RSLSIID
-469 MFKLSGYRT
+469 MFSLSGYRT

-501 DAESFLSKSNLYETV
+501 DGEIFLSKSNLYETV
-516 RIKPDGVLLPLINQ
+516 RIKPDGALLPLINQ

-571 LTSKQKE
+571 LTSKQKD
-578 VIAYYDNSVLY
+578 VVAYYDNSVLY

-594 NEIFKIFSGDDSLIV
+594 NEIFKIFSADDSLIV

-630 RFTYEIPLILIAS
+630 RFSYEIPLLFIAS
-643 REFLSDHAKL
+643 REFLTAHAAL
-653 WQRLAAA
+653 WQKLEAA

-680 APLEFDEHKSPI
+680 APLELDTRRSPI

-718 YELE
+718 YEFD

>member
-1 MIEKFYA
+1 MREKFYV

-17 AQTKAGEFTAR
+17 AQTKAGGLIAR
-28 LLMKIDHGFF
+28 LLMKIDRGFF
-38 AALRERPVWRAF
+38 TALRERPVWRVF
-50 WLSTA
+50 WLATV

-119 AALFLIVNFDSSFNV
+119 TSLFLIVNFDSSFNV

-167 LGCIFAALRAGRRAK
+167 LGCIFAALRAGRREK
-182 EQTHSRLRLLLA
+182 EQAHSRLRLLLA

-211 AFQGKQSYIAKLSQ
+211 AFQGKRGFVTKLSQ
-225 YVPLEFAFTIKDYLS
+225 YVPLEFAFTLKDYLS

-245 TDMREVQLGYDEAKR
+245 TDMHEVQLGYDEAKR
-260 ANESVL
+260 ANEGVL

-271 LDPQSSA
+271 SDPQGAASGSA
-278 LGSVLENSTPVSSAQ
+278 
-293 AQNSGA
+293 
-299 NLNSTVQSWGK
+299 
-310 TLNSTPQSSALDSE
+310 
-324 SENSAPASS
+324 SENSAPASN
-333 AQAQNSGANLNS
+333 AQAQNSSVNLNS
-345 TSASGAMAQSSS
+345 T
-357 EILNSVPQ
+357 PQ
-365 SPGAISN
+365 SPSVISN
-372 SKTTDAATS
+372 SKNPEAATN
-381 PAPQKSRV
+381 PALQKSRV

-530 AKAGQSERNFYVI
+530 AKTEQSERNFYVI

-571 LTSKQKE
+571 LTSKQKD
-578 VIAYYDNSVLY
+578 VVAYYDNSVLY

-630 RFTYEIPLILIAS
+630 RFTYEIPLLFIAS
-643 REFLSDHAKL
+643 REFLSDHATL

-680 APLEFDEHKSPI
+680 APLEFDERKSPI
-692 RADFNASRKRIA
+692 RVDFNASRKRIA

>member
-1 MIEKFYA
+1 MREKFCV
-8 ALANIGELA
+8 ALANMGELA
-17 AQTKAGEFTAR
+17 AQTKAGGLIAR
-28 LLMKIDHGFF
+28 LLMKIDRGFF
-38 AALRERPVWRAF
+38 AALRERPVWRVF
-50 WLSTA
+50 WLATA

-85 IINLLIFH
+85 IINLLIFD
-93 LCYLLSGRFFKLVSF
+93 LCYLLSGRFFKFVSF

-155 LNPATILYLAAL
+155 LNPATILYLAVL
-167 LGCIFAALRAGRRAK
+167 LGCIFAALKAGQRKR

-194 ALYLIYGSIFC
+194 ALYLIYGTIFC

-211 AFQGKQSYIAKLSQ
+211 AFQGKQSYITKLSQ

-245 TDMREVQLGYDEAKR
+245 TDMCEVQLGYDEAKR
-260 ANESVL
+260 ANEGVL

-271 LDPQSSA
+271 SDPQSSA
-278 LGSVLENSTPVSSAQ
+278 PGLTSQ
-293 AQNSGA
+293 
-299 NLNSTVQSWGK
+299 
-310 TLNSTPQSSALDSE
+310 
-324 SENSAPASS
+324 
-333 AQAQNSGANLNS
+333 NS
-345 TSASGAMAQSSS
+345 TSASGALVQSSD
-357 EILNSVPQ
+357 ETVNSASQ
-365 SPGAISN
+365 SPGAILN
-372 SKTTDAATS
+372 SKNPDAAIN
-381 PAPQKSRV
+381 PASQKLRV
-389 KNIILIIG
+389 KNIVLIIG

-405 SLYGYGVKN
+405 SLYGYGIRT

-421 EASGNLIKFSDTI
+421 EESGNLIKFSDTI
-434 SPYGTTNQVLMRLL
+434 SPYATTNQVLMRLL
-448 NFSDYES
+448 NFSNYES
-455 ERKRAWF
+455 ERQKAWF
-462 RNLSIID
+462 RSLSIID
-469 MFKLSGYRT
+469 MFSLSGYRT

-501 DAESFLSKSNLYETV
+501 DGEIFLSKSNLYETV
-516 RIKPDGVLLPLINQ
+516 RIKPDGALLPLINQ

-543 HLIGSHMDYSLRYPE
+543 HLIGNHMDYSLRYPE

-563 SAADVKAK
+563 SEADVKAK
-571 LTSKQKE
+571 LTSDQKK
-578 VIAYYDNSVLY
+578 VVAYYDNSVLY

-594 NEIFKIFSGDDSLIV
+594 NEIFKIFSAEDSLIV

-618 YENGR
+618 YENGH

-630 RFTYEIPLILIAS
+630 RFSYEIPLLFIAS
-643 REFLSDHAKL
+643 REFLTANATL
-653 WQRLAAA
+653 WQRLDAA

-667 DDLAHLLADIIGV
+667 DDLAHLLADIIGA
-680 APLEFDEHKSPI
+680 APLELDTRRSPI
-692 RADFNASRKRIA
+692 RADFNASRKRIT
-704 NGVDYDEKLKSAKG
+704 GESDYDEKLKSAKG

>member
-1 MIEKFYA
+1 MREKFYV
-8 ALANIGELA
+8 ALANMGRLMA
-17 AQTKAGEFTAR
+17 RTKAGELVAR
-28 LLMKIDHGFF
+28 LLMQIDRGFF
-38 AALRERPVWRAF
+38 AALRERPVERAF

-76 IAESFPVVF
+76 IAESFPAVF
-85 IINLLIFH
+85 IINLLFFH
-93 LCYLLSGRFFKLVSF
+93 LSYLLSGRFFKLVSF

-134 VAIDAIVHT
+134 VAIDALVHT
-143 DAAETREFVSQF
+143 DAAETREFISQF
-155 LNPATILYLAAL
+155 LNPATILYLVVL
-167 LGCIFAALRAGRRAK
+167 LGCIFTALRAGRRK
-182 EQTHSRLRLLLA
+182 REQTHSRLRLLLA
-194 ALYLIYGSIFC
+194 AIYLIYGTIFC
-205 ADIAVK
+205 ADIAAK
-211 AFQGKQSYIAKLSQ
+211 ASQGKQGYITKLSQ

-260 ANESVL
+260 ANEAVL

-271 LDPQSSA
+271 SD
-278 LGSVLENSTPVSSAQ
+278 
-293 AQNSGA
+293 
-299 NLNSTVQSWGK
+299 
-310 TLNSTPQSSALDSE
+310 PQSSALDSA

-333 AQAQNSGANLNS
+333 AQVQNSGANLNS
-345 TSASGAMAQSSS
+345 TPASGA
-357 EILNSVPQ
+357 EPQ
-365 SPGAISN
+365 SPSAISN
-372 SKTTDAATS
+372 SKNPEAATN
-381 PAPQKSRV
+381 PALQKSRV
-389 KNIILIIG
+389 KNIVLIIG

-414 TPLLEGL
+414 TPLLEKL

-530 AKAGQSERNFYVI
+530 AKTGRGERNFYVI

-571 LTSKQKE
+571 LTSKQKD
-578 VIAYYDNSVLY
+578 VVAYYDNSVLY

-630 RFTYEIPLILIAS
+630 RFTYEIPLIFIAS

-692 RADFNASRKRIA
+692 RTDFNASRKRIA

>member
-1 MIEKFYA
+1 MREKFYV

-17 AQTKAGEFTAR
+17 ARTKAGGLIVR
-28 LLMKIDHGFF
+28 LLMKIDRGFF
-38 AALRERPVWRAF
+38 AALRERPVWRVF
-50 WLSTA
+50 WLATA

-93 LCYLLSGRFFKLVSF
+93 LCYLLSGRFFKLVSS

-155 LNPATILYLAAL
+155 LNPATILYLAVL
-167 LGCIFAALRAGRRAK
+167 LGCIFAALKAGQRKR

-194 ALYLIYGSIFC
+194 ALYLIYGTIFC

-211 AFQGKQSYIAKLSQ
+211 AFQGKHGFVTKLSQ

-260 ANESVL
+260 ANEGVL

-271 LDPQSSA
+271 LDRQSSA
-278 LGSVLENSTPVSSAQ
+278 PGLTSQ
-293 AQNSGA
+293 
-299 NLNSTVQSWGK
+299 
-310 TLNSTPQSSALDSE
+310 
-324 SENSAPASS
+324 
-333 AQAQNSGANLNS
+333 NS
-345 TSASGAMAQSSS
+345 TSASGALVQSSD
-357 EILNSVPQ
+357 ETLNSASQ

-372 SKTTDAATS
+372 SKTPDAAIN
-381 PAPQKSRV
+381 PASQKSRV
-389 KNIILIIG
+389 KNIVLIIG

-405 SLYGYGVKN
+405 SLYGYGIET

-434 SPYGTTNQVLMRLL
+434 SPYATTNQVLMRLL
-448 NFSDYES
+448 NFSNYES
-455 ERKRAWF
+455 ERQKAWF
-462 RNLSIID
+462 RSLSIID
-469 MFKLSGYRT
+469 MFGLSGYRT

-501 DAESFLSKSNLYETV
+501 DGETFLSKSNLYETV
-516 RIKPDGVLLPLINQ
+516 RIKPDGALLPLINQ

-543 HLIGSHMDYSLRYPE
+543 HLIGNHMDYSLRYPE

-563 SAADVKAK
+563 SEADVKAK
-571 LTSKQKE
+571 LTPDQKK
-578 VIAYYDNSVLY
+578 VVAYYDNSVLY

-594 NEIFKIFSGDDSLIV
+594 NEIFKIFSAEDSLIV

-630 RFTYEIPLILIAS
+630 RFSYEIPLLFIAS
-643 REFLSDHAKL
+643 REFLTTNATL
-653 WQRLAAA
+653 WQRLDAA

-667 DDLAHLLADIIGV
+667 DDLAHLLADIIGA
-680 APLEFDEHKSPI
+680 APLELDTSRSPL
-692 RADFNASRKRIA
+692 RADFNASRKRIT
-704 NGVDYDEKLKSAKG
+704 GESDYDEKLKSAKG

>member
-1 MIEKFYA
+1 MREKFYV
-8 ALANIGELA
+8 ALANIGGLMA
-17 AQTKAGEFTAR
+17 RTKVGGLVAR
-28 LLMKIDHGFF
+28 LLMKIDRGFF
-38 AALRERPVWRAF
+38 AALRERPVWRVF

-67 QINGPIFAY
+67 QINGYHF
-76 IAESFPVVF
+76 SHVF
-85 IINLLIFH
+85 KGFSAVLIINLLIFH

-119 AALFLIVNFDSSFNV
+119 VALFLIVNFDSSFNV
-134 VAIDAIVHT
+134 VAIDALVHT

-155 LNPATILYLAAL
+155 LNSATILYLAVL
-167 LGCIFAALRAGRRAK
+167 LGCIFAALRAGRRK
-182 EQTHSRLRLLLA
+182 REQTHSGLRLLLA
-194 ALYLIYGSIFC
+194 AIYLICGTIFC
-205 ADIAVK
+205 VDIAVK
-211 AFQGKQSYIAKLSQ
+211 ASQGRQGYITKLSQ

-266 KGGAN
+266 KGGADS
-271 LDPQSSA
+271 DPQSA
-278 LGSVLENSTPVSSAQ
+278 
-293 AQNSGA
+293 
-299 NLNSTVQSWGK
+299 
-310 TLNSTPQSSALDSE
+310 ALDSA

-333 AQAQNSGANLNS
+333 AQVQNSGANFNSTFASGAESQSSGETLNS
-345 TSASGAMAQSSS
+345 T
-357 EILNSVPQ
+357 PQ

-372 SKTTDAATS
+372 SKNPEAATN
-381 PAPQKSRV
+381 PASQKSRV

-414 TPLLEGL
+414 TPLLEKL

-455 ERKRAWF
+455 ERKKEWF

-516 RIKPDGVLLPLINQ
+516 RIKPDGVLLPLINR
-530 AKAGQSERNFYVI
+530 AKTGQSERNFYVI

-571 LTSKQKE
+571 LTSKQKD
-578 VIAYYDNSVLY
+578 VVAYYDNSVLY
-589 NDFVI
+589 NDFVV

-630 RFTYEIPLILIAS
+630 RFTYEIPLLFIAS

-680 APLEFDEHKSPI
+680 APLEFDERKSPI

-704 NGVDYDEKLKSAKG
+704 NGVDYDEKLKNTKG

>member
-1 MIEKFYA
+1 MREKFYV
-8 ALANIGELA
+8 ALANIGGLMA
-17 AQTKAGEFTAR
+17 RTKAGELVAR
-28 LLMKIDHGFF
+28 LLMKIDRGFF
-38 AALRERPVWRAF
+38 AALRERPVWRVF

-67 QINGPIFAY
+67 QINGYHF
-76 IAESFPVVF
+76 SHVF
-85 IINLLIFH
+85 KGFSAVLIINLLIFH

-119 AALFLIVNFDSSFNV
+119 VALFLIVNFDSSFNV
-134 VAIDAIVHT
+134 VAIDALVHT

-155 LNPATILYLAAL
+155 LNPATILYLAVL
-167 LGCIFAALRAGRRAK
+167 LGCIFAALRAERRK
-182 EQTHSRLRLLLA
+182 REQTHSGLRLLLA
-194 ALYLIYGSIFC
+194 AIYLIYGTIFC
-205 ADIAVK
+205 ADIAAK
-211 AFQGKQSYIAKLSQ
+211 ASQGKQGYITKLSQ

-266 KGGAN
+266 K
-271 LDPQSSA
+271 
-278 LGSVLENSTPVSSAQ
+278 
-293 AQNSGA
+293 SGA
-299 NLNSTVQSWGK
+299 NSD
-310 TLNSTPQSSALDSE
+310 PQSSALDSA

-333 AQAQNSGANLNS
+333 VQAQNSGTNLNS
-345 TSASGAMAQSSS
+345 T
-357 EILNSVPQ
+357 PQ
-365 SPGAISN
+365 SPSAISN

-405 SLYGYGVKN
+405 SLYGYDVKN

-571 LTSKQKE
+571 LTSKQKG
-578 VIAYYDNSVLY
+578 VVAYYDNSVLY

-630 RFTYEIPLILIAS
+630 RFTYEIPLIFIGS

-680 APLEFDEHKSPI
+680 APLEFDERKSPI

-704 NGVDYDEKLKSAKG
+704 NGVDYDEKLKNTKG
-718 YELE
+718 YEFE

>member
-1 MIEKFYA
+1 MIEKFCV

-17 AQTKAGEFTAR
+17 ARTKAGGLIAR
-28 LLMKIDHGFF
+28 LLMKIDRGFF
-38 AALRERPVWRAF
+38 AALRERPVWRVF
-50 WLSTA
+50 WLATA

-93 LCYLLSGRFFKLVSF
+93 LCYLLSGRFFKFVSF

-155 LNPATILYLAAL
+155 LNPATILYLAVL
-167 LGCIFAALRAGRRAK
+167 LGCIFAALKAGQRKR

-194 ALYLIYGSIFC
+194 ALYLIYGTIFC
-205 ADIAVK
+205 AGIAVK
-211 AFQGKQSYIAKLSQ
+211 VFQGKHGYRTKLSQ
-225 YVPLEFAFTIKDYLS
+225 YVPLEFAFTLKDYLS

-245 TDMREVQLGYDEAKR
+245 TDMHEVQLGYDEAKR

-271 LDPQSSA
+271 LDPQST
-278 LGSVLENSTPVSSAQ
+278 TP
-293 AQNSGA
+293 G
-299 NLNSTVQSWGK
+299 L
-310 TLNSTPQSSALDSE
+310 
-324 SENSAPASS
+324 AS
-333 AQAQNSGANLNS
+333 QNS
-345 TSASGAMAQSSS
+345 TSASGAQAQSRG
-357 EILNSVPQ
+357 ETLNSASQ
-365 SPGAISN
+365 SPGAILN
-372 SKTTDAATS
+372 SKNPDAAIN
-381 PAPQKSRV
+381 PASQKSRV
-389 KNIILIIG
+389 KNIVLIIG

-405 SLYGYGVKN
+405 SLYGYGIET

-434 SPYGTTNQVLMRLL
+434 SPYATTNQVLMRLL
-448 NFSDYES
+448 NFSNYES
-455 ERKRAWF
+455 ERQKAWF
-462 RNLSIID
+462 RSLSIID
-469 MFKLSGYRT
+469 MFGLSGYRT

-501 DAESFLSKSNLYETV
+501 DGETFLSKSNLYETV
-516 RIKPDGVLLPLINQ
+516 RIKPDGALLPLINQ

-543 HLIGSHMDYSLRYPE
+543 HLIGNHMDYSLRYPE

-563 SAADVKAK
+563 SEADIKAK
-571 LTSKQKE
+571 LTSDQKK
-578 VIAYYDNSVLY
+578 VVAYYDNSVLY

-594 NEIFKIFSGDDSLIV
+594 NEIFKIFSAEDSLIV

-630 RFTYEIPLILIAS
+630 RFSYEIPLLFIAS
-643 REFLSDHAKL
+643 REFLTANATL
-653 WQRLAAA
+653 WQRLETA

-667 DDLAHLLADIIGV
+667 DDLAHLLADIIGA
-680 APLEFDEHKSPI
+680 APLELDTRRSPI
-692 RADFNASRKRIA
+692 RADFNASRKRIT
-704 NGVDYDEKLKSAKG
+704 GESDYDEKLKSAKG

>member
-1 MIEKFYA
+1 MREKFCV
-8 ALANIGELA
+8 ALANMGELA
-17 AQTKAGEFTAR
+17 ARTKAGGLIAR
-28 LLMKIDHGFF
+28 LLMKIDRGFF
-38 AALRERPVWRAF
+38 AALRGRPVWRVF
-50 WLSTA
+50 WLAMA

-76 IAESFPVVF
+76 IAESFPAVF

-155 LNPATILYLAAL
+155 LNPATILYLAVL

-194 ALYLIYGSIFC
+194 ALYLIYGAIFC

-211 AFQGKQSYIAKLSQ
+211 AFQGKQGYITKLSQ
-225 YVPLEFAFTIKDYLS
+225 YVPLEFAFTLKDYLS

-245 TDMREVQLGYDEAKR
+245 TDMHEVQLGYDEAKR
-260 ANESVL
+260 ANEGVL

-271 LDPQSSA
+271 LDPQGAASGSA
-278 LGSVLENSTPVSSAQ
+278 SENST
-293 AQNSGA
+293 
-299 NLNSTVQSWGK
+299 
-310 TLNSTPQSSALDSE
+310 
-324 SENSAPASS
+324 PASS
-333 AQAQNSGANLNS
+333 AQAQNYGANLNS
-345 TSASGAMAQSSS
+345 TPASGALVQSWG
-357 EILNSVPQ
+357 ETLNSTPQ

-372 SKTTDAATS
+372 TKSPDAAID
-381 PAPQKSRV
+381 PASQKPRV
-389 KNIILIIG
+389 KNIVLIIG

-405 SLYGYGVKN
+405 SLYGYGVRT
-414 TPLLEGL
+414 TPLLESL

-434 SPYGTTNQVLMRLL
+434 SPYATTNQVLMRLL
-448 NFSDYES
+448 NFSNYES
-455 ERKRAWF
+455 ERQKAWF
-462 RNLSIID
+462 RSLSIID
-469 MFKLSGYRT
+469 MFSLGGYRT

-501 DAESFLSKSNLYETV
+501 DGEIFLSKSNLYETV
-516 RIKPDGVLLPLINQ
+516 RIKPDGALLPLINQ

-543 HLIGSHMDYSLRYPE
+543 HLIGNHMDYSLRYPE

-563 SAADVKAK
+563 SEADIKFK
-571 LTSKQKE
+571 LSADQKK

-594 NEIFKIFSGDDSLIV
+594 NEIFKIFSAEDSLIV

-630 RFTYEIPLILIAS
+630 RFSYEIPLLFIAS
-643 REFLSDHAKL
+643 REFLADHAAL
-653 WQRLAAA
+653 WQRLEAA

-667 DDLAHLLADIIGV
+667 DDLAHLLADIIGA
-680 APLEFDEHKSPI
+680 APLELDTSRSPI
-692 RADFNASRKRIA
+692 RADFNASRKRIV
-704 NGVDYDEKLKSAKG
+704 GESDYDEKLKSAKG

>member
-1 MIEKFYA
+1 MA
-8 ALANIGELA
+8 R
-17 AQTKAGEFTAR
+17 TKVGRLIAC
-28 LLMKIDHGFF
+28 LLMKIDRGFF
-38 AALRERPVWRAF
+38 VALRERPVWRVF
-50 WLSTA
+50 WLSTV

-76 IAESFPVVF
+76 IAESFPAVF

-119 AALFLIVNFDSSFNV
+119 VALFLIVNFDSSFNV
-134 VAIDAIVHT
+134 VAIDALVHT
-143 DAAETREFVSQF
+143 DAAEMREFVSQF

-167 LGCIFAALRAGRRAK
+167 LGCIFAALRAGQRK
-182 EQTHSRLRLLLA
+182 KGQTHSRLRLLLA
-194 ALYLIYGSIFC
+194 ALYLIYGVIFC
-205 ADIAVK
+205 ADIAAK
-211 AFQGKQSYIAKLSQ
+211 ASQGKQGYITKLSQ

-245 TDMREVQLGYDEAKR
+245 TDMHEVQLGYDEAKR
-260 ANESVL
+260 TNESVL
-266 KGGAN
+266 KGSAN
-271 LDPQSSA
+271 SDPQSSVS
-278 LGSVLENSTPVSSAQ
+278 GSA
-293 AQNSGA
+293 
-299 NLNSTVQSWGK
+299 
-310 TLNSTPQSSALDSE
+310 

-333 AQAQNSGANLNS
+333 VQAQNSGETLNS
-345 TSASGAMAQSSS
+345 T
-357 EILNSVPQ
+357 PQ
-365 SPGAISN
+365 SPSAISN
-372 SKTTDAATS
+372 SKNPEAATN
-381 PAPQKSRV
+381 PALQKSRV
-389 KNIILIIG
+389 KNIVLIIG

-530 AKAGQSERNFYVI
+530 AKAGQGERNFYVI

-571 LTSKQKE
+571 LTSKQKD
-578 VIAYYDNSVLY
+578 VVAYYDNSVLY

-630 RFTYEIPLILIAS
+630 RFTYEIPLLFIAS

-704 NGVDYDEKLKSAKG
+704 NGADYDEKLKSAKG
-718 YELE
+718 YEFE

>member
-1 MIEKFYA
+1 MIEKFCV

-17 AQTKAGEFTAR
+17 ARTKAGGLIAR
-28 LLMKIDHGFF
+28 LLMKIDRGFF
-38 AALRERPVWRAF
+38 AALCERPVWRVF
-50 WLSTA
+50 WLATA

-67 QINGPIFAY
+67 QSNGPIFAY

-93 LCYLLSGRFFKLVSF
+93 LCYLLSGRFFKFVSF

-155 LNPATILYLAAL
+155 LNPATILYLAVL
-167 LGCIFAALRAGRRAK
+167 LGCIFAALKAGQRKR

-194 ALYLIYGSIFC
+194 ALYLIYGTIFC
-205 ADIAVK
+205 AGIAVK
-211 AFQGKQSYIAKLSQ
+211 VFQGKHGYRTKLSQ
-225 YVPLEFAFTIKDYLS
+225 YVPLEFAFTLKDYLS

-245 TDMREVQLGYDEAKR
+245 TDMHEVQLGYDEAKR
-260 ANESVL
+260 ANEGVL

-271 LDPQSSA
+271 SDPQSSA
-278 LGSVLENSTPVSSAQ
+278 PGLTSQ
-293 AQNSGA
+293 
-299 NLNSTVQSWGK
+299 
-310 TLNSTPQSSALDSE
+310 
-324 SENSAPASS
+324 
-333 AQAQNSGANLNS
+333 NS
-345 TSASGAMAQSSS
+345 TSASGALVQSSD
-357 EILNSVPQ
+357 ETVNSASQ
-365 SPGAISN
+365 SPGAILN
-372 SKTTDAATS
+372 SKNPDAAIN
-381 PAPQKSRV
+381 PASQKLRV
-389 KNIILIIG
+389 KNIVLIIG

-405 SLYGYGVKN
+405 SLYGYGIRT

-421 EASGNLIKFSDTI
+421 EESGNLIKFSDTI
-434 SPYGTTNQVLMRLL
+434 SPYATTNQVLMRLL
-448 NFSDYES
+448 NFSNYES
-455 ERKRAWF
+455 ERQKAWF
-462 RNLSIID
+462 RSLSIID
-469 MFKLSGYRT
+469 MFGLSGYRT

-501 DAESFLSKSNLYETV
+501 DGETFLSKSNLYETV
-516 RIKPDGVLLPLINQ
+516 RIKPDGALLPLINQ

-543 HLIGSHMDYSLRYPE
+543 HLIGNHMDYSLRYPE

-563 SAADVKAK
+563 SEADIKAK
-571 LTSKQKE
+571 LTSDQKK
-578 VIAYYDNSVLY
+578 VVAYYDNSVLY

-594 NEIFKIFSGDDSLIV
+594 NEIFKIFSAEDSLIV

-630 RFTYEIPLILIAS
+630 RFSYEIPLLFIAS
-643 REFLSDHAKL
+643 REFLTANATL
-653 WQRLAAA
+653 WQRLETA

-667 DDLAHLLADIIGV
+667 DDLAHLLADIIGA
-680 APLEFDEHKSPI
+680 APLELDTRRSPI
-692 RADFNASRKRIA
+692 RADFNASRKRIT
-704 NGVDYDEKLKSAKG
+704 GESDYDEKLKSAKG

>member
-1 MIEKFYA
+1 MREKFYV
-8 ALANIGELA
+8 ALANISGLMA
-17 AQTKAGEFTAR
+17 RTKAGRLIAC
-28 LLMKIDHGFF
+28 LLMKIDRGFF
-38 AALRERPVWRAF
+38 AALRERPVWRVF

-67 QINGPIFAY
+67 QINGYHF
-76 IAESFPVVF
+76 SHVF
-85 IINLLIFH
+85 KGFSAVLIINLLIFH

-119 AALFLIVNFDSSFNV
+119 VALFLIVNFDSSFNV
-134 VAIDAIVHT
+134 VAIDALVHT

-155 LNPATILYLAAL
+155 LNPATILYLAVL
-167 LGCIFAALRAGRRAK
+167 LGCIFAALRTGRRK
-182 EQTHSRLRLLLA
+182 EEQTHSRLGLLLA
-194 ALYLIYGSIFC
+194 AIYLIYGTIFC
-205 ADIAVK
+205 ADIAAK
-211 AFQGKQSYIAKLSQ
+211 ASQGKQSYITKLSQ
-225 YVPLEFAFTIKDYLS
+225 YVPLEFVFTIKDYLS

-266 KGGAN
+266 KGSTN
-271 LDPQSSA
+271 SDPQGAASGSA
-278 LGSVLENSTPVSSAQ
+278 SENST
-293 AQNSGA
+293 
-299 NLNSTVQSWGK
+299 
-310 TLNSTPQSSALDSE
+310 
-324 SENSAPASS
+324 PASS
-333 AQAQNSGANLNS
+333 AQAQNFGANLNS
-345 TSASGAMAQSSS
+345 T
-357 EILNSVPQ
+357 PQ
-365 SPGAISN
+365 SPSAISN

-530 AKAGQSERNFYVI
+530 AKTGQSERNFYVI

-571 LTSKQKE
+571 LTSKQKD
-578 VIAYYDNSVLY
+578 VVAYYDNSVLY

-630 RFTYEIPLILIAS
+630 RFTYEIPLIFIGS

-680 APLEFDEHKSPI
+680 APLEFDERKSPI

-704 NGVDYDEKLKSAKG
+704 NGVDYDEKLKNTKG
-718 YELE
+718 YEFE

>member
-1 MIEKFYA
+1 MREKFYA

-17 AQTKAGEFTAR
+17 ARTKAGGLIAR
-28 LLMKIDHGFF
+28 LLMKIDRGFF
-38 AALRERPVWRAF
+38 AALRERPVWRVF
-50 WLSTA
+50 WLAAA

-76 IAESFPVVF
+76 IAESFPAVF

-167 LGCIFAALRAGRRAK
+167 LGCIFAALRAGRREK
-182 EQTHSRLRLLLA
+182 EQAHGRLRLLLA
-194 ALYLIYGSIFC
+194 ALYLIYGTIFC

-225 YVPLEFAFTIKDYLS
+225 YVPLEFAFTLKDYLS

-278 LGSVLENSTPVSSAQ
+278 LGSVLKNSTPVSSAQ

-299 NLNSTVQSWGK
+299 NLNSTVQSWGE
-310 TLNSTPQSSALDSE
+310 TLNSA
-324 SENSAPASS
+324 
-333 AQAQNSGANLNS
+333 
-345 TSASGAMAQSSS
+345 
-357 EILNSVPQ
+357 PQ

-372 SKTTDAATS
+372 SKIPDASINLAS
-381 PAPQKSRV
+381 QKPRV

-405 SLYGYGVKN
+405 SLYGYNVKN

-530 AKAGQSERNFYVI
+530 AKTEQSERNFYVI

-571 LTSKQKE
+571 LTSKQKD
-578 VIAYYDNSVLY
+578 VVAYYDNSVLY

-630 RFTYEIPLILIAS
+630 RFTYEIPLIFIGS

-692 RADFNASRKRIA
+692 QADFNASRKRIA
-704 NGVDYDEKLKSAKG
+704 NGVDYDEKLKNTKG
-718 YELE
+718 YEPE

>member
-1 MIEKFYA
+1 M
-8 ALANIGELA
+8 
-17 AQTKAGEFTAR
+17 AQMKAGRLIAR
-28 LLMKIDHGFF
+28 LLMKIDRGFF
-38 AALRERPVWRAF
+38 AALRERPVWRVF

-108 VLLALIALIAS
+108 VLLVLIALIAS
-119 AALFLIVNFDSSFNV
+119 VALFLIVNFDSSFNV
-134 VAIDAIVHT
+134 VAIDALVHT

-155 LNPATILYLAAL
+155 LNFATILYLAVL
-167 LGCIFAALRAGRRAK
+167 LGCIFAALRAGRRK
-182 EQTHSRLRLLLA
+182 REQTHSGLRLLLA
-194 ALYLIYGSIFC
+194 AIYLIYGTIFC
-205 ADIAVK
+205 VDIAVK
-211 AFQGKQSYIAKLSQ
+211 ASQGRQGYITKLSQ

-271 LDPQSSA
+271 SDPQSPALDSA
-278 LGSVLENSTPVSSAQ
+278 SENSVPASSAQ
-293 AQNSGA
+293 AQDSGA
-299 NLNSTVQSWGK
+299 NLNST
-310 TLNSTPQSSALDSE
+310 P
-324 SENSAPASS
+324 
-333 AQAQNSGANLNS
+333 
-345 TSASGAMAQSSS
+345 ASGA
-357 EILNSVPQ
+357 EPQ

-372 SKTTDAATS
+372 SKNPETATN
-381 PAPQKSRV
+381 PALQKSRI

-530 AKAGQSERNFYVI
+530 AKAGQRERNFYVI

-558 GFGKF
+558 EFGKF
-563 SAADVKAK
+563 SAADVRAK
-571 LTSKQKE
+571 LTSKQKD
-578 VIAYYDNSVLY
+578 VVAYYDNSVLY

-630 RFTYEIPLILIAS
+630 RFTYEIPLLFIAS
-643 REFLSDHAKL
+643 REFLSDHATL

-704 NGVDYDEKLKSAKG
+704 NGVDYDEKLKSTKG
-718 YELE
+718 YEFE